1 MDTVHF
7 GLPPLSMIPIAAGS
21 LGKASSL
28 LTLYPL
34 TSLTGVGITACSIVQ
49 PSQYT
54 TSTALDHKETRRRMR
69 RDFRKRYG
77 FGFFPCRGI
86 IEGSAGDGK
95 GESRR
100 CRKPYLAA
108 NSLEFEDNVGVEFDD
123 GTRRIA
129 MVGGIWREERII
141 LGDSRC
147 LVAFDSSW
155 ESEQWPCIPWPFN
168 PSTSFQVVKAST
180 LEATRAFQIKSMT
193 TQRCSL

>member
-7 GLPPLSMIPIAAGS
+7 DLPPSSIIPIAAGS
-21 LGKASSL
+21 LGNASSL

-34 TSLTGVGITACSIVQ
+34 ASFIKGGIAARSSVQ
-49 PSQYT
+49 ASQYT
-54 TSTALDHKETRRRMR
+54 MSNVPDQKKARRSMR
-69 RDFRKRYG
+69 RDFRKRRG

-100 CRKPYLAA
+100 CRKPYLAT
-108 NSLEFEDNVGVEFDD
+108 NSLEFEDNVGVEVDD

-141 LGDSRC
+141 LDDSLY
-147 LVAFDSSW
+147 LVASDS
-155 ESEQWPCIPWPFN
+155 
-168 PSTSFQVVKAST
+168 
-180 LEATRAFQIKSMT
+180 L
-193 TQRCSL
+193 